1 MQYQSH
7 KSVTMSGADK
17 PRGERRGSIMKGRRD
32 SHTER
37 PKLSNVD
44 VQIDEED
51 HHMKGG
57 STVWKPKT
65 KMACTYRMGPMRKFL
80 PHVVKNKAQAI
91 LDKAFTDLAY
101 DHDNCREV
109 ADKVST
115 DIMAFLKEQVFDRYR
130 YVVRLVVGEKKGQ
143 TVKIAGRALWDQ
155 ENDNFLTVTHENRHL
170 YAVAMLYAVYF
181 E

>member
-1 MQYQSH
+1 
-7 KSVTMSGADK
+7 MSGASDK
-17 PRGERRGSIMKGRRD
+17 PRVERRGSILRSRRD
-32 SHTER
+32 SCFER
-37 PKLSNVD
+37 PKLSNMD
-44 VQIDEED
+44 VLMENDD
-51 HHMKGG
+51 VKGG

-80 PHVVKNKAQAI
+80 PHVVKNKAQEI

-101 DHDNCREV
+101 DHDHCREV

-130 YVVRLVVGEKKGQ
+130 YVVRLVIGEKKGQ

-155 ENDNFLTVTHENRHL
+155 EKDNFLTVSHENRHL
-170 YAVAMLYAVYF
+170 YAVAMVFALYL